1 MSKRKTF
8 NVLSIDGGGIRGIIP
23 AMILA
28 EIERRVASIEGEDRE
43 FVPIAERFDLIA
55 GTSTGGLLALGL
67 SKRGG
72 GGKQAEYAAQDFV
85 DIYEN
90 RGRDIFNRSFWKGV
104 SSMGDLTDEKYS
116 AEGLES
122 VLTEY
127 FGDASLDDTHP
138 TTGAMVTC
146 YDIGLREPVF
156 LKSWNDEH
164 GAIRIRDAARATSA
178 APTYFEPIQ
187 ICIGSRMRTL
197 VDGGV
202 FINTPV
208 VSAYAE
214 AQRLISEREEE
225 YQHVSKEDIFVVSL
239 GTGELTREIQYEEA
253 RDWGKV
259 EWLLPVISC
268 IFDGVSDAADYQMK
282 MFVGEENYVRLQE
295 RLRDA
300 DDDMDNASKGNIN
313 NLKKMADSLID
324 SEAFQRICDRLI
336 GSEAG
341 SEDSD

>member
-1 MSKRKTF
+1 
-8 NVLSIDGGGIRGIIP
+8 
-23 AMILA
+23 
-28 EIERRVASIEGEDRE
+28 
-43 FVPIAERFDLIA
+43 
-55 GTSTGGLLALGL
+55 
-67 SKRGG
+67 
-72 GGKQAEYAAQDFV
+72 
-85 DIYEN
+85 
-90 RGRDIFNRSFWKGV
+90 
-104 SSMGDLTDEKYS
+104 
-116 AEGLES
+116 
-122 VLTEY
+122 
-127 FGDASLDDTHP
+127 
-138 TTGAMVTC
+138 
-146 YDIGLREPVF
+146 
-156 LKSWNDEH
+156 
-164 GAIRIRDAARATSA
+164 
-178 APTYFEPIQ
+178 
-187 ICIGSRMRTL
+187 MRTL